1 MKRAK
6 KAKDPVLADL
16 AEEDLAR
23 LYGVTRLT
31 LGIGTFLAPSLAAR
45 VWMGRDAAAGV
56 SRVALRGLGGRE
68 AALGLGLLS
77 ALERGHSPRP
87 WLEAGAV
94 ADAGDALGTL
104 SQRGTLPAS
113 RWMIATAIAG
123 ASAWFSVQLASA
135 FED

>member
-1 MKRAK
+1 MKRDEIA
-6 KAKDPVLADL
+6 ALGGMD
-16 AEEDLAR
+16 EEDLAR

-31 LGIGTFLAPSLAAR
+31 LGALTVLAPSLVAK
-45 VWMGRDAAAGV
+45 VWMGRGADEGV

-68 AALGLGLLS
+68 AALGFGLLV
-77 ALERGHSPRP
+77 ALERGHSPRR
-87 WLEAGAV
+87 WLEAGAI

-104 SQRGTLPAS
+104 SQRRSLAPS

-123 ASAWFSVQLASA
+123 ASAWFSTQLASA